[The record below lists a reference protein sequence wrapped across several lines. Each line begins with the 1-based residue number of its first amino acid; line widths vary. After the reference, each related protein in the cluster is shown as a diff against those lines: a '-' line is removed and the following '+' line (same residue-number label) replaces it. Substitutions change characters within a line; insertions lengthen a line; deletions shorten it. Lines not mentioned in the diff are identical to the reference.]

1 MNSIKRFSLIS
12 LIGMFLLVEGLQGQA
27 SIQIHASVEMPMGQ
41 IVDRTQKSLGVEYQH
56 PLGDNFVLG
65 AGLHAK
71 TWFVNLPFLESSNTV
86 NTEVLIFGSQMNGV
100 IDPFFGLP
108 GLLLLGA
115 DKRNSSI
122 RFDIPVYV
130 GIRLSKHKYLPLLLN
145 LGIGNK
151 FARKLILDNG
161 TFVPDGLRY
170 AIDSELGL
178 QIPLFR
184 SLDWGLSMEPYYQY
198 GRALDFPIELLPLN
212 IFRPSV
218 HSFGIRMQGNIFR

>member
-1 MNSIKRFSLIS
+1 MNFIKRFSLIS

-27 SIQIHASVEMPMGQ
+27 NFQIHASLEMPMGQ
-41 IVDRTQKSLGVEYQH
+41 IVGRTQKSLGIEYQH
-56 PLGDNFVLG
+56 PLGEQFVLG
-65 AGLHAK
+65 TGLHAK
-71 TWFVNLPFLESSNTV
+71 TWFVNLPFLESTNSV
-86 NTEVLIFGSQMNGV
+86 NTEVLILGSQMEGV

-108 GLLLLGA
+108 GLISLGA
-115 DKRNSSI
+115 DTRNSAI
-122 RFDIPVYV
+122 RLDVPVFV
-130 GIRLSKHKYLPLLLN
+130 GIRLSKQEEQPLLLK

-161 TFVPDGLRY
+161 RFVPDGVRY
-170 AIDSELGL
+170 AIDGELGL